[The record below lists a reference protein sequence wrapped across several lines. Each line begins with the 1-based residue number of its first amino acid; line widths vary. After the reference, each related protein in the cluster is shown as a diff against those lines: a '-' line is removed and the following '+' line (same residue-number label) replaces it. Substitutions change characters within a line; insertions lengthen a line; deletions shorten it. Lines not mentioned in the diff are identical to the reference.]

1 MKLSPKS
8 RTGCHYREDK
18 IKYAKGMELAHK
30 GSYPLIIR
38 PVRAFFVVKL
48 TVNYLCIIQ
57 YEEIFHEKYNLCCI
71 QSVYKDEAYFGE
83 EKDQE

>member
-1 MKLSPKS
+1 M
-8 RTGCHYREDK
+8 GCHYREDK
-18 IKYAKGMELAHK
+18 IKYAKGMEIAHK

-38 PVRAFFVVKL
+38 LVRAFFVVKL
-48 TVNYLCIIQ
+48 TVNHLHVIQ
-57 YEEIFHEKYNLCCI
+57 YQEVLHEKYNFFCI